1 MELGKQIKK
10 YRKVFQITQ
19 DDLAEKIFVS
29 RQTISNWENDKSYPD
44 IHSLILLCQVFQISI
59 DELIQGDIE
68 IMEKEILKEDVQK
81 FNTLSKIYA
90 ILLFAS
96 VSLLVPLW
104 VYLKVVGIMIWIVF
118 YGVAMYYANRIEKQ
132 KKQYDIQTYKE
143 ITAFMN
149 GEKLDVIQKNR
160 EIGKR
165 PYQKIFL
172 VIGCAIIGFAIAYY
186 LSVWLM

>member
-1 MELGKQIKK
+1 MELGKQIQK

-44 IHSLILLCQVFQISI
+44 IHSLILLSQVFQISV

-68 IMEKEILKEDVQK
+68 IMEKEILKEDVQR

-96 VSLLVPLW
+96 VLLLVPLW
-104 VYLKVVGIMIWIVF
+104 VYLKVVGVLIWIII
-118 YGVAMYYANRIEKQ
+118 YGVTMYYANQIEKQ
-132 KKQYDIQTYKE
+132 KKTI
-143 ITAFMN
+143 
-149 GEKLDVIQKNR
+149 
-160 EIGKR
+160 
-165 PYQKIFL
+165 
-172 VIGCAIIGFAIAYY
+172 
-186 LSVWLM
+186 